1 MSNYDLDEIERKK
14 SQKQNKQWRDYVDS
28 SLKHPLANE
37 GFGRDDQ
44 NNIKNILRNSP
55 RVQSLVDVVKPVQQW
70 DAQTQS
76 YVSIGDQVDT
86 HVKEMTRDPLGY
98 AFRNDPKS
106 TLPPGLK
113 DVADLQTKEEQITK
127 PKHYQGLG
135 ITPLEYITANE
146 LDFIEGNI
154 IKYVSRYQFKGG
166 LNDLLKAQTYLEKLI
181 EKERMKNE

>member
-1 MSNYDLDEIERKK
+1 MSNYDLDEIERTK
-14 SQKQNKQWRDYVDS
+14 SQKQKEQ
-28 SLKHPLANE
+28 L

-44 NNIKNILRNSP
+44 DNIKNILRTS
-55 RVQSLVDVVKPVQQW
+55 KPVQQW
-70 DAQTQS
+70 AAETQS

-98 AFRNDPKS
+98 VIRNDPKS
-106 TLPPGLK
+106 TLEPGLK
-113 DVADLQTKEEQITK
+113 DRSDLQTKEEQITK

-135 ITPLEYITANE
+135 ITPLDYIIANE

-166 LNDLLKAQTYLEKLI
+166 LNDLLKAQTYLKKLI
-181 EKERMKNE
+181 ENERIKDDG

>member
-1 MSNYDLDEIERKK
+1 MSNYDMDEIDRTK
-14 SQKQNKQWRDYVDS
+14 SQKQKEQ
-28 SLKHPLANE
+28 L

-44 NNIKNILRNSP
+44 NNIKNILQNAP
-55 RVQSLVDVVKPVQQW
+55 KPVQQW

-181 EKERMKNE
+181 EKERIKNE